1 MHCLCK
7 IEPTICTA
15 AKQAHQCT
23 PSSGQGK
30 SMCEKCGSCVYI
42 HRLLIWDA
50 QKDQGRLF
58 DVVPISTDRD
68 LQSEALWYTGIFSK
82 CYRIPVMLDKSS
94 LHKIGSPF

>member
-30 SMCEKCGSCVYI
+30 SMCKKCGSCVYI
-42 HRLLIWDA
+42 YTDCLDGMHRRIRDDSLMLYQYLLTETYNLRHCGTQA
-50 QKDQGRLF
+50 YF
-58 DVVPISTDRD
+58 
-68 LQSEALWYTGIFSK
+68 QS
-82 CYRIPVMLDKSS
+82 V
-94 LHKIGSPF
+94 IGFL